1 MPMTEDQLCNRLRER
16 EADAIQFNGKF
27 GTVNKENFS
36 YYLGEPFGNEIA
48 EQSQVVSTDCA
59 DVVEADMP
67 SLARV
72 FLGSGPIV
80 TFQPN
85 SANDADVKEAEEKTK
100 YIDWIVREQPHSF
113 ATQMGWLKD
122 SEIQKF
128 GAVKYFIED
137 IETTKEVNLSGLTE
151 LEIEQ
156 AKLDI
161 DAKDIKKIDVVKQE
175 DNDVEDGEEPT
186 FDITLRVTARS
197 GNRATYKGVN
207 TENFLITTQSESVD
221 DADLVGDKMIKTRGE
236 LKSMGVSVEKI
247 NLIPT
252 SGTKIVDSERMNKFR
267 FKDQDDDTEGT
278 SSDEWA
284 AENVELLD
292 LYVKVDFDQDGVA
305 ERRRV
310 LKAAFADVIIINDAF
325 DHVPYAVISS
335 ILMPHSAIGRSRV
348 EVTKSNQ
355 LQKSKILRESFD
367 NLELVNH
374 PGIIVNDDNGNIDDM
389 LTVRSGRIIR
399 TDGIPQQDTFPL
411 TIPSVL
417 SESLK
422 MVQYLDFARAQTTG
436 TLMASQGLDADALS
450 KETATR
456 FDGVADEGAA
466 KIELVARGI
475 AETGY
480 RKLYEGMAWLIG
492 HFQDSATEIM
502 VLGEPLTI
510 DPRKWKFDHNV
521 KSSVGLGAGDNEKL
535 LQTMQGIY
543 QIQQQL
549 KAQGSALT
557 DEADI
562 YNTLDRIVKGA
573 GLQRTDEFFNNPEK
587 PEQLLQAENE
597 ILNRAVEQL
606 QQMVQQLQNPLA
618 EAAEITAKGKLIE
631 AESKQE
637 LDAANMLKDMKEF
650 REEMKLEFAKLAE
663 DARQANNKTAVDL
676 TKIEADSGIDVPGS
690 RI

>member
-1 MPMTEDQLCNRLRER
+1 
-16 EADAIQFNGKF
+16 
-27 GTVNKENFS
+27 
-36 YYLGEPFGNEIA
+36 
-48 EQSQVVSTDCA
+48 
-59 DVVEADMP
+59 
-67 SLARV
+67 
-72 FLGSGPIV
+72 
-80 TFQPN
+80 
-85 SANDADVKEAEEKTK
+85 
-100 YIDWIVREQPHSF
+100 
-113 ATQMGWLKD
+113 MGWLKD

-137 IETTKEVNLSGLTE
+137 IETTKEVSLSGLTD

-156 AKLDI
+156 ATQDLDS
-161 DAKDIKKIDVVKQE
+161 KDVKKIDIVKQE
-175 DNDVEDGEEPT
+175 DNDVEEGEEPT
-186 FDITLRVTARS
+186 FDITFRVTVRS
-197 GNRATYKGVN
+197 GNRATYKGVA

-236 LKSMGVSVEKI
+236 LKSMGVSVKKI

-252 SGTKIVDSERMNKFR
+252 SGTKIVEASRMDKFR
-267 FKDQDDDTEGT
+267 FKDQEDDTEGT

-284 AENVELLD
+284 AENVELID
-292 LYVKVDFDQDGVA
+292 MYVKVDFDQDGIA

-310 LKAAFADVIIINDAF
+310 LKARDARVIIINEAF

-374 PGIIVNDDNGNIDDM
+374 PGMMVNDDNVNIDDM

-399 TDGIPQQDTFPL
+399 TDGIPQQDAFPL
-411 TIPSVL
+411 VIPSVL

-456 FDGVADEGAA
+456 FDGVQDEGAA

-535 LQTMQGIY
+535 LQVMQGIY
-543 QIQQQL
+543 AIQQQL
-549 KAQGSALT
+549 KAQGSALV

-597 ILNRAVEQL
+597 ILNKAVEQL
-606 QQMVQQLQNPLA
+606 QQMIQQLQNPLA
-618 EAAEITAKGKLIE
+618 EAEKIKAEATLIK
-631 AESKQE
+631 AEGDQE
-637 LDAANMLKDMKEF
+637 VKAANLLKDMNEF
-650 REEMKLEFAKLAE
+650 REEMKLEMAKLRE
-663 DARQANNKTAVDL
+663 DARQSDKQTAVDL
-676 TKIEADSGIDVPGS
+676 TKIEVDSGKDIPGAV
-690 RI
+690 I

>member
-16 EADAIQFNGKF
+16 EADAIQFNSKF
-27 GTVNKENFS
+27 GSVNEENLS
-36 YYLGEPFGNEIA
+36 YYLGEPFGNEVP

-85 SANDADVKEAEEKTK
+85 STKDADVKEAEEKTK

-128 GAVKYFIED
+128 GVVKYFIED
-137 IETTKEVNLSGLTE
+137 TKKTKEVSFSGLSE

-156 AKLDI
+156 TKQDLDGE
-161 DAKDIKKIDVVKQE
+161 DVKSIEVVSQE
-175 DNDVEDGEEPT
+175 DADQEEGEEPT
-186 FDITLRVTARS
+186 FDITFKVTVKS
-197 GNRATYKGVN
+197 GNRATYKGVA

-236 LKSMGVSVEKI
+236 LKSMDVSVEKI

-252 SGTKIVDSERMNKFR
+252 SGSKVVDSERMNNFR
-267 FKDQDDDTEGT
+267 FKDQEDDTEGT

-284 AENVELLD
+284 AENVELID
-292 LYVKVDFDQDGVA
+292 MYVKVDFDQDGIA

-310 LKAAFADVIIINDAF
+310 LKARDARVIIINEAF

-355 LQKSKILRESFD
+355 IQKSKILRESFD

-374 PGIIVNDDNGNIDDM
+374 PGMLVNDDNVNIDDM
-389 LTVRSGRIIR
+389 LTVRSGRIVR
-399 TDGIPQQDTFPL
+399 TDGVPSQDVFPL
-411 TIPSVL
+411 VIPSVL
-417 SESLK
+417 SESLE

-475 AETGY
+475 AEIGY
-480 RKLYEGMAWLIG
+480 RKLYEGMAWLIS

-502 VLGEPLTI
+502 VLGEPLTV
-510 DPRKWKFDHNV
+510 DPRQWKFDHNV

-543 QIQQQL
+543 AIQQQL

-587 PEQLLQAENE
+587 PEHLLQAENE
-597 ILNRAVEQL
+597 ILNKAVEQL

-618 EAAEITAKGKLIE
+618 EAEQIKGQAKLIE
-631 AESKQE
+631 AQGKRE
-637 LDAANMLKDMKEF
+637 LDVAKILQEGKEF
-650 REEMKLEFAKLAE
+650 QEEMRLEIAKLRE
-663 DARQANNKTAVDL
+663 DARQSDKQTAVDL
-676 TKIEADSGIDVPGS
+676 TKIEVDSGKDVPGALT
-690 RI
+690 

>member
-16 EADAIQFNGKF
+16 EADAIQFNSKF
-27 GTVNKENFS
+27 GSVNEENLS
-36 YYLGEPFGNEIA
+36 YYMGEPFGNEVA

-72 FLGSGPIV
+72 FLGSGSIV

-85 SANDADVKEAEEKTK
+85 SGNEDDVKEAEEKNK

-128 GAVKYFIED
+128 GVVKYFIED
-137 IETTKEVNLSGLTE
+137 IETTKEVNLGGLTE

-156 AKLDI
+156 ATQDQ
-161 DAKDIKKIDVVKQE
+161 DGKDVKKIDIIKQE
-175 DNDVEDGEEPT
+175 ENEVDEDEEPT
-186 FDITLRVTARS
+186 FDITLRVTVKS
-197 GNRATYKGVN
+197 GNRATYKGVA
-207 TENFLITTQSESVD
+207 TENFLITTQASSKDE
-221 DADLVGDKMIKTRGE
+221 ADLVGDIMIKTRGE
-236 LKSMGVSVEKI
+236 LKSMGISKAKI

-252 SGTKIVDSERMNKFR
+252 AGSKIVESKQMNKLR
-267 FKDQDDDTEGT
+267 YKDQDDDTEGS

-284 AENVELLD
+284 AENVELID
-292 LYVKVDFDQDGVA
+292 EYVRVDFDQDGVA

-310 LKAAFADVIIINDAF
+310 LKARFADVIIINEAF
-325 DHVPYAVISS
+325 DHVPYAIISS

-355 LQKSKILRESFD
+355 LQKSKILRQSFD
-367 NLELVNH
+367 NLDLVNH
-374 PGIIVNDDNGNIDDM
+374 PGLLVNDDHVNVDDL
-389 LTVRSGRIIR
+389 LTVRSGWIAR
-399 TDGIPQQDTFPL
+399 TDGVPSQDIFPVV
-411 TIPSVL
+411 IPSVL
-417 SESLK
+417 NESLK
-422 MVQYLDFARAQTTG
+422 MAQYLDFARAQTTG

-456 FDGVADEGAA
+456 FEGVTDEGAA
-466 KIELVARGI
+466 KMELVARGI

-480 RKLYEGMAWLIG
+480 RTLYEGMAWLISN
-492 HFQDSATEIM
+492 FQNSAVEIM
-502 VLGEPLTI
+502 VLGKPLTV
-510 DPRKWKFDHNV
+510 DPRGWKFEHNV
-521 KSSVGLGAGDNEKL
+521 KSNVGLGAGDNEKL

-549 KAQGSALT
+549 KAQGSLLT

-573 GLQRTDEFFNNPEK
+573 GLQRTDEFFNDPEK
-587 PEQLLQAENE
+587 PDELLQAQN
-597 ILNRAVEQL
+597 EQL
-606 QQMVQQLQNPLA
+606 SLMVQQLQGAVQQMQNPLA
-618 EAAEITAKGKLIE
+618 EAEQIKAQAKLIE
-631 AESKQE
+631 AQGKRE
-637 LDAANMLKDMKEF
+637 LDVGKILQDAKEF
-650 REEMKLEFAKLAE
+650 QEEMKLEIAKLRE
-663 DARQANNKTAVDL
+663 NARQSDNKTAVEL

>member
-16 EADAIQFNGKF
+16 EADAIQFNSKF
-27 GTVNKENFS
+27 GAVNEENLS
-36 YYLGEPFGNEIA
+36 YYMGEPFGNEVA

-137 IETTKEVNLSGLTE
+137 TKKTKEVSFKGLSD

-156 AKLDI
+156 TKQDLDGN
-161 DAKDIKKIDVVKQE
+161 DVKSIEVISQE
-175 DNDVEDGEEPT
+175 DAEEEET
-186 FDITLRVTARS
+186 FDITFKVTVKS
-197 GNRATYKGVN
+197 GNKATYKGVN
-207 TENFLITTQSESVD
+207 TENFLITTQSDSVD
-221 DADLVGDKMIKTRGE
+221 DADLVGDIMIQTRGE
-236 LKSMGVSVEKI
+236 LKAMGVSVKKI

-252 SGTKIVDSERMNKFR
+252 SGSKIIEAERMDKFR

-284 AENVELLD
+284 AENVELSD
-292 LYVKVDFDQDGVA
+292 LYVKVDYDQDGIA

-310 LKAAFADVIIINDAF
+310 LKARFADVIIINEAF

-348 EVTKSNQ
+348 EVTKPNQ
-355 LQKSKILRESFD
+355 IQKSKILRESFD

-374 PGIIVNDDNGNIDDM
+374 PGMLVNDDNVNIDDM
-389 LTVRSGRIIR
+389 LTVRSGRIVR
-399 TDGIPQQDTFPL
+399 TDGVPQQDVFPL

-480 RKLYEGMAWLIG
+480 RKLYEGMAWLIS

-502 VLGEPLTI
+502 VLGEPLTV
-510 DPRKWKFDHNV
+510 DPRQWKFDHNV

-543 QIQQQL
+543 AIQQQL

-606 QQMVQQLQNPLA
+606 QGMVQQLQNPLA
-618 EAAEITAKGKLIE
+618 EAEEIKAQAKLIE
-631 AESKQE
+631 ARGKRE
-637 LDAANMLKDMKEF
+637 LDVATMLQDAKEF
-650 REEMKLEFAKLAE
+650 QEEMRLEIAKLRE
-663 DARQANNKTAVDL
+663 DARQADQKTAVDL
-676 TKIEADSGIDVPGS
+676 TKLELENNTDVPGALT
-690 RI
+690 

>member
-27 GTVNKENFS
+27 GAVNEENLS
-36 YYLGEPFGNEIA
+36 YYMGEPFGNEIA

-72 FLGSGPIV
+72 FLGSGAIV

-85 SANDADVKEAEEKTK
+85 STNDADVKEAEEKTK
-100 YIDWIVREQPHSF
+100 YIDWLVREQPHSY

-128 GAVKYFIED
+128 GVVKYFIED
-137 IETTKEVNLSGLTE
+137 VETTKEVNLSGLSE

-156 AKLDI
+156 AKQDLDSK
-161 DAKDIKKIDVVKQE
+161 DAKKIEVVKQT
-175 DNDVEDGEEPT
+175 DNDVEEGEEPT
-186 FDITLRVTARS
+186 FDITLRVTKKT
-197 GNRATYKGVN
+197 GNRATYKGVP
-207 TENFLITTQSESVD
+207 TENFLITTQSASVD
-221 DADLVGDKMIKTRGE
+221 DADLVGDKMILTRGE
-236 LKSMGVSVEKI
+236 LKSMGISVKKI

-252 SGTKIVDSERMNKFR
+252 SGSKIVQSDRMDKFR
-267 FKDQDDDTEGT
+267 FKDQDDETEGT

-284 AENVELLD
+284 AENVELSD

-310 LKAAFADVIIINDAF
+310 LKAQFANVIIINDAF

-367 NLELVNH
+367 NLEGVNR
-374 PGIIVNDDNGNIDDM
+374 PGMIINDENVNVDDM
-389 LTVRSGRIIR
+389 LVLRSNRIIR
-399 TDGIPQQDTFPL
+399 TDGIPSQDFMPFI
-411 TIPSVL
+411 IPSVL
-417 SESLK
+417 NESLK

-456 FDGVADEGAA
+456 FDGIADEGAA
-466 KIELVARGI
+466 KMELVARGI
-475 AETGY
+475 AEIGY
-480 RKLYEGMAWLIG
+480 RKLYEGMAWLIS

-510 DPRKWKFDHNV
+510 DPRTWKFDHNV
-521 KSSVGLGAGDNEKL
+521 KSNVGLGAGDNEKL
-535 LQTMQGIY
+535 VQSMQGIY

-557 DEADI
+557 DEKDI
-562 YNTLDRIVKGA
+562 FNTLDRIVKGL
-573 GLQRTDEFFNNPEK
+573 GLERTDEFFNDPEK

-597 ILNRAVEQL
+597 ILNKAVEEL
-606 QQMVQQLQNPLA
+606 QQLVQQMQNPLA
-618 EAAEITAKGKLIE
+618 EAAKITAEGKLIE
-631 AESKQE
+631 AEGKQE
-637 LDAANMLKDMKEF
+637 LNAANMIKDLNEF
-650 REEMKLEFAKLAE
+650 REEMKLKFAELAE
-663 DARQANNKTAVDL
+663 DARQADQDTAVDL
-676 TKIEADSGIDVPGS
+676 TKIEVENSVDIPGS
-690 RI
+690 VV

>member
-16 EADAIQFNGKF
+16 EADAIQFNSKF
-27 GTVNKENFS
+27 GSVNEENLS
-36 YYLGEPFGNEIA
+36 YYMGEPFGNEVA

-85 SANDADVKEAEEKTK
+85 SPNDADVKEAEEKTK
-100 YIDWIVREQPHSF
+100 YIDWLVREQPHSF

-137 IETTKEVNLSGLTE
+137 IETTKEVNLSGLTD

-156 AKLDI
+156 ATQDL
-161 DAKDIKKIDVVKQE
+161 DAKDVKKIDIVKQDE
-175 DNDVEDGEEPT
+175 NDVDEDEEPT
-186 FDITLRVTARS
+186 FDVTLRVTVRS

-236 LKSMGVSVEKI
+236 LKTMGVSVEKI

-252 SGTKIVDSERMNKFR
+252 SGSKVIDSERMNKFR
-267 FKDQDDDTEGT
+267 FKDQEDDTEGT

-284 AENVELLD
+284 AENVELSD

-310 LKAAFADVIIINDAF
+310 LKARDADVIIINEAF

-355 LQKSKILRESFD
+355 IQKSKILRESFD

-374 PGIIVNDDNGNIDDM
+374 PGMLVNDDNVNIDDM
-389 LTVRSGRIIR
+389 LVIRSGRIVR
-399 TDGIPQQDTFPL
+399 TDGIPQQDVFPL

-422 MVQYLDFARAQTTG
+422 MIQYLDFARAQTTG

-480 RKLYEGMAWLIG
+480 RKLYEGMAWLIS

-535 LQTMQGIY
+535 LQVMQGIY
-543 QIQQQL
+543 AIQQQL

-597 ILNRAVEQL
+597 ILNNAVQQL

-618 EAAEITAKGKLIE
+618 DAAKITAEGKLIE
-631 AESKQE
+631 AEAKQE
-637 LDAANMLKDMKEF
+637 LSAANMLKDMNEF
-650 REEMKLEFAKLAE
+650 REEMKLEMAKLRE
-663 DARQANNKTAVDL
+663 SARQADQDTAVDL
-676 TKIEADSGIDVPGS
+676 TELELKFNKDVPGAL
-690 RI
+690 

>member
-16 EADAIQFNGKF
+16 EVDAIQFNSKF
-27 GTVNKENFS
+27 GSVNEENLS
-36 YYLGEPFGNEIA
+36 YYMGEPFGNEVA

-72 FLGSGPIV
+72 FLGSGSIV

-85 SANDADVKEAEEKTK
+85 SGNEADVKEAEEKTK
-100 YIDWIVREQPHSF
+100 YIDWLVREQPHSF

-128 GAVKYFIED
+128 GTVKYFIED
-137 IETTKEVNLSGLTE
+137 TKKTKEVSFSGLSE

-156 AKLDI
+156 TKQDLDGS
-161 DAKDIKKIDVVKQE
+161 DVKSIEVVSQE
-175 DNDVEDGEEPT
+175 NADQDDDEEPT
-186 FDITLRVTARS
+186 FDITFKVTVKS
-197 GNRATYKGVN
+197 GNKATYKGVA
-207 TENFLITTQSESVD
+207 TENFLITTQSDSVD
-221 DADLVGDKMIKTRGE
+221 DADLVGDYMIKTRGE
-236 LKSMGVSVEKI
+236 LKAMDVPVKKI

-252 SGTKIVDSERMNKFR
+252 SGSKIVEASRMDKFR
-267 FKDQDDDTEGT
+267 FKDQDDETEGT

-284 AENVELLD
+284 AENVELMD
-292 LYVKVDFDQDGVA
+292 LYVKVDFDQDGIA

-310 LKAAFADVIIINDAF
+310 LKARFADVIIINEAF

-374 PGIIVNDDNGNIDDM
+374 PGMLVNDDHVNIDDM

-399 TDGIPQQDTFPL
+399 TDGVPQQDVFPL

-417 SESLK
+417 NESLK

-492 HFQDSATEIM
+492 HFQNSAIEIM

-510 DPRKWKFDHNV
+510 DPRTWKFEHNV
-521 KSSVGLGAGDNEKL
+521 KSNVGLGAGDNEKL

-543 QIQQQL
+543 AIQQQL

-573 GLQRTDEFFNNPEK
+573 GLQRTDEFFNDPEK

-597 ILNRAVEQL
+597 ILNNAVQQL

-618 EAAEITAKGKLIE
+618 EAEEIKGRAKLIE
-631 AESKQE
+631 AEGKRE
-637 LDAANMLKDMKEF
+637 LNIAEMLEDQRQFNVETAQNQDQFNKE
-650 REEMKLEFAKLAE
+650 LAAKLTE
-663 DARQANNKTAVDL
+663 LELKFNK
-676 TKIEADSGIDVPGS
+676 DVPGGLT
-690 RI
+690 